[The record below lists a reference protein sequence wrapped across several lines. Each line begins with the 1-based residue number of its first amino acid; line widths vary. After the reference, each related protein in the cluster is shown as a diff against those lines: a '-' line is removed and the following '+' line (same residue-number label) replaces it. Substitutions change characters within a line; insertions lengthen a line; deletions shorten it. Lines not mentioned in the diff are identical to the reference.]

1 MSLSGGIPEGGTKWS
16 ESKEERDAADGCST
30 KELYWSWLSE
40 YVYRLRERRVGDGIP
55 VIKRHVIVIVFRS
68 VSSIE
73 S

>member
-40 YVYRLRERRVGDGIP
+40 YVYRLGKE
-55 VIKRHVIVIVFRS
+55 
-68 VSSIE
+68 E
-73 S
+73 SGMEYR